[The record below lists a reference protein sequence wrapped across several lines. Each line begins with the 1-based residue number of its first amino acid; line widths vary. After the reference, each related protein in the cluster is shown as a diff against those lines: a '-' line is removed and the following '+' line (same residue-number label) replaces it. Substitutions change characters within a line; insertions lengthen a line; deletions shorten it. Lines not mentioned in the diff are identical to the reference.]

1 MLGLLRE
8 KLLLTV
14 TLLAFSS
21 AMGWEDNAKPGL
33 PRKLMPGAK
42 RESKKEPSELPAFTA
57 TREAAA
63 LKFADQNHR
72 DLKRLLEGLQKKDP
86 VAYESAIRELFAE
99 SERMAELQIRD
110 PEMHA
115 LALELWKT
123 KSRIDLLAAR
133 LKLASSRKEYDE
145 KVLREL
151 IRKQIDL
158 ELNIARFEIR
168 RVEKRLEKRKNEVY
182 ERETTIEQQLVDRFD
197 QLLKKPRVVEAP
209 AKETP
214 SPTREVPEDQH
225 ALPDV
230 NKAPAEPEK
239 AKSETSALN

>member
-1 MLGLLRE
+1 MLESLRE
-8 KLLLTV
+8 KLILTL
-14 TLLAFSS
+14 TLLAFS
-21 AMGWEDNAKPGL
+21 AALGWEENAKQGF
-33 PRKLMPGAK
+33 PRKVAPGVK
-42 RESKKEPSELPAFTA
+42 RDAKKEASELPAFTL

-63 LKFADQNHR
+63 MKFADQNHR
-72 DLKRLLEGLQKKDP
+72 DLKRLLEGLQKKDK

-110 PEMHA
+110 AEMHA

-158 ELNIARFEIR
+158 ELNIARLEIR

-182 ERETTIEQQLVDRFD
+182 ERETTVDQRLTERFE
-197 QLLKKPRVVEAP
+197 QLLRKPRVVEAP
-209 AKETP
+209 AGETP
-214 SPTREVPEDQH
+214 SPTPV
-225 ALPDV
+225 APDKEKSPDGADV
-230 NKAPAEPEK
+230 APAEPEK
-239 AKSETSALN
+239 PKSETSALN